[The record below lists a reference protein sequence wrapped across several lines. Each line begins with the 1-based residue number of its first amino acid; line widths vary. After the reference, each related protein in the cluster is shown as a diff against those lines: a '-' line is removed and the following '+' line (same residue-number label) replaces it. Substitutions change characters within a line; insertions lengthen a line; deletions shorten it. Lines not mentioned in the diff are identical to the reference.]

1 MVEATYLRGL
11 QAYHEGAAGPPQGR
25 LINSLG
31 ECNLRESIDLASDR
45 LRGYVLAANDES
57 VGSRE
62 SLVKGEPPAS
72 EDGWVTRRR
81 RDGGF
86 DWAIVRLGAP
96 GVIEEV
102 VVDTT
107 GFTGNYPSEASVEGC
122 VAPHNALPEEL
133 SDWTEVVCRSTLNGN
148 VENSFKVSAPP
159 AVHSPQTE
167 HFPRRRG
174 SSSPSLWSSGAKLDG
189 PRLPSRH
196 RA

>member
-1 MVEATYLRGL
+1 M
-11 QAYHEGAAGPPQGR
+11 
-25 LINSLG
+25 
-31 ECNLRESIDLASDR
+31 RESIDLTSDR
-45 LRGYVLAANDES
+45 LRGYVLAANDEP

-62 SLVKGEPPAS
+62 SLVKGEPPAA

-102 VVDTT
+102 VVDPT

-148 VENSFKVSAPP
+148 AENSFQVSAPQRFT
-159 AVHSPQTE
+159 HLRLNI
-167 HFPRRRG
+167 FPDGGVARLRG
-174 SSSPSLWSSGAKLDG
+174 D
-189 PRLPSRH
+189 RDH
-196 RA
+196 R